1 MVMDKKLKVVIVASV
16 GIAAI
21 LIGVSLLFIQRG
33 IDRKAITE
41 EDRNVLSQ
49 ITIS

>member
-1 MVMDKKLKVVIVASV
+1 MDKKLKVIIVASV

-41 EDRNVLSQ
+41 DDRAMLRN
-49 ITIS
+49 IKIS

>member
-1 MVMDKKLKVVIVASV
+1 MDKKLKVVILASV

-21 LIGVSLLFIQRG
+21 LIGVSFLFIQKG

-41 EDRNVLSQ
+41 DDRALLR
-49 ITIS
+49 TIKIS